1 MTKVSD
7 VMNPVVV
14 SISPHSEM
22 KELLDVLSIEKSGR
36 VVVTDQGKP
45 VAMVTTRSVVLAYAE
60 YGRELSRLKV
70 KDLMSEDLVK
80 VRLDDE
86 LQAVLRLML
95 NKEIGGV
102 PVMDGDVL
110 VGIFTERELIKFM
123 AKRTYSGLVDS
134 VMSTDLK
141 VIDEHED
148 TLEASKMMQRYK
160 VRRLPVVSNGRL
172 VGIITA
178 ADIVKSLART
188 LDPRPVL
195 EAGTRNPIT
204 VGRYETLMRIVRI
217 MEERRIG
224 TIPIVENEIVGI
236 VTERDLLYA
245 TVTSG
250 IS

>member
-86 LQAVLRLML
+86 LQAV
-95 NKEIGGV
+95 
-102 PVMDGDVL
+102 
-110 VGIFTERELIKFM
+110 
-123 AKRTYSGLVDS
+123 
-134 VMSTDLK
+134 
-141 VIDEHED
+141 
-148 TLEASKMMQRYK
+148 
-160 VRRLPVVSNGRL
+160 
-172 VGIITA
+172 
-178 ADIVKSLART
+178 
-188 LDPRPVL
+188 
-195 EAGTRNPIT
+195 
-204 VGRYETLMRIVRI
+204 
-217 MEERRIG
+217 
-224 TIPIVENEIVGI
+224 
-236 VTERDLLYA
+236 
-245 TVTSG
+245 
-250 IS
+250 

>member
-1 MTKVSD
+1 
-7 VMNPVVV
+7 
-14 SISPHSEM
+14 
-22 KELLDVLSIEKSGR
+22 
-36 VVVTDQGKP
+36 
-45 VAMVTTRSVVLAYAE
+45 
-60 YGRELSRLKV
+60 
-70 KDLMSEDLVK
+70 MSEDLVK
-80 VRLDDE
+80 VRLDDD

-123 AKRTYSGLVDS
+123 AKQTYSGLVDS

-188 LDPRPVL
+188 LDPKPVL

-224 TIPIVENEIVGI
+224 TIPVVENEIVGI